1 MAPSSVVVTVDKPT
15 NISLV
20 ELDDS
25 ETSVFLEKQKTASTK
40 QFYGVF
46 YSKLKE
52 SSLSFHDS
60 SKDEVKYK
68 ERIMYRFIRVFLA
81 ISIVALVVEI
91 IAYFQNWDLKL
102 IPSEAMGLVHLSYM
116 GWISF
121 RAEYIAPS
129 ITMLSQFC
137 KRRNVDSGW
146 SESQVVTLSEALE
159 SKKLHLR
166 YVEEMLIRVTGQS
179 FGGIPPIG
187 VRVEESA
194 SELCGSAAY
203 GRRRMWRRC

>member
-1 MAPSSVVVTVDKPT
+1 MAPSSVVVTIDKPT
-15 NISLV
+15 KISLV

-25 ETSVFLEKQKTASTK
+25 ETFVFLEKQKTASTK
-40 QFYGVF
+40 QFSRRLLLKAQRILSLFPWLAMRF
-46 YSKLKE
+46 YKTFVSVKKRIA
-52 SSLSFHDS
+52 LSDS

-121 RAEYIAPS
+121 RAEYIAPF

-137 KRRNVDSGW
+137 VLLFMIQSLDIFMLRFNPTGLWKREGKREG
-146 SESQVVTLSEALE
+146 ERE
-159 SKKLHLR
+159 KK
-166 YVEEMLIRVTGQS
+166 
-179 FGGIPPIG
+179 
-187 VRVEESA
+187 RVEPDS
-194 SELCGSAAY
+194 
-203 GRRRMWRRC
+203 